1 MILFSTSEVLM
12 GAAGGG
18 GLQMGS
24 GLVMQL
30 NTGFG
35 VRMTDK
41 LDLVFQGG
49 RLEAIDGAFVATVL
63 GMAVQSELDW

>member
-1 MILFSTSEVLM
+1 
-12 GAAGGG
+12 
-18 GLQMGS
+18 MGS